1 MENGLCIWRIRSKS
15 ILFLILALALSSCGT
30 HGHQKPQRIP
40 VAEESANAV
49 LVCRLGTGFF
59 SGYFRQ
65 YASKEQRFSHI
76 GILSFEQ
83 GALYVYHSEASELT
97 GVGSVKCDL
106 LTNFLEGIQHYDYYA
121 FDYADSVKAQILD
134 TVKRYYAQHT
144 PFDLDFN
151 SADDKSLYC
160 TELIAASVNK
170 VVCDT
175 LKIQPTLDING
186 KKVFALDDIYLD
198 KHVRLLKVKP

>member
-1 MENGLCIWRIRSKS
+1 MENGLCTWRVRSKS
-15 ILFLILALALSSCGT
+15 ILFLILALVLSSCGT
-30 HGHQKPQRIP
+30 QAPKKQQRIP
-40 VAEESANAV
+40 VAEESANAL

-59 SGYFRQ
+59 SGYFRR

-97 GVGSVKCDL
+97 GIGSVRRDL
-106 LTNFLEGIQHYDYYA
+106 LTDFLEGIQHYDYYA
-121 FDYADSVKAQILD
+121 FDYSDSVKAQILD

-160 TELIAASVNK
+160 TELIAVSVNK

-175 LKIQPTLDING
+175 LKIQPTLSLNG
-186 KKVFALDDIYLD
+186 RKVFALDDIYFD
-198 KHVRLLKVKP
+198 RHVRQAKVAP